1 MLECLP
7 DVSTARIEKP
17 SDCKVEGNTSFDAM
31 QGNRPARGYDGKGS
45 AARFFYTAKASQQE
59 RRGSKHPTI
68 KPISLMRYLVR
79 LVTPPQGIV
88 IDPFAGTGTTGQ
100 AALMEGMKYILIE
113 KEDEYIQDIEKRLK
127 ETQVKLL

>member
-1 MLECLP
+1 
-7 DVSTARIEKP
+7 
-17 SDCKVEGNTSFDAM
+17 
-31 QGNRPARGYDGKGS
+31 
-45 AARFFYTAKASQQE
+45 
-59 RRGSKHPTI
+59 
-68 KPISLMRYLVR
+68 MRYLVR